1 MPQSA
6 QTIELELASMAAR
19 QNVSAVHFRSH
30 IFPASKQWL
39 CNRASQ
45 KYACQV
51 HERERE
57 IAGMEAAHKASVA
70 LLEEQLLNAES
81 RLARESEQCRSLE
94 HRCGPGLHACT
105 SLVSTPTSM
114 P

>member
-1 MPQSA
+1 M
-6 QTIELELASMAAR
+6 
-19 QNVSAVHFRSH
+19 H
-30 IFPASKQWL
+30 
-39 CNRASQ
+39 
-45 KYACQV
+45 ACQV

-94 HRCGPGLHACT
+94 HRCGFALCACARPSPYRP
-105 SLVSTPTSM
+105 SLCQVNAP
-114 P
+114 